1 LKVVAG
7 TFVGRSFDRRP
18 FLGAER
24 RALVG
29 IEFERALLQ
38 LDQLDPVRVGVE
50 IVVKVGRAFAERP

>member
-50 IVVKVGRAFAERP
+50 IVVQVVAPSLRRP